1 MSLNLKS
8 GEHLKVYQEKIKTGE
23 IEKPVVLDPIEKAKA
38 NPKSLRR
45 AINAKCYDC
54 ACFQRVEVTK
64 CQAKDCPL
72 HALRPWQRS
81 MENES

>member
-1 MSLNLKS
+1 MTRNVNLEKARTAYH
-8 GEHLKVYQEKIKTGE
+8 EKLKAGE
-23 IEKPVVLDPIEKAKA
+23 IEKPVTLDPIQKAKA
-38 NPKSLRR
+38 NPKSLRS
-45 AINAKCYDC
+45 AINAKCFDC
-54 ACFQRVEVTK
+54 GCFQRVEVTK